1 MFAPQ
6 NQTPSTIDAI
16 SGSLT
21 EWYNQVDDAIK
32 VSEIIPGNYEY
43 TTATSYGNVG
53 DINEGDT
60 TFVDIFCDRF
70 KIISIDNS
78 FITLKQIIKIHVPD
92 QSNLKFTE
100 YYVGYKCSADC
111 IDHYRIYSNTDK
123 IIDQHHA
130 RYEWFMFY
138 NSLSDEVKRCSD
150 CFATLDKIR
159 HHSTAVPGVY
169 IDVSSIKKTTT
180 TTGTGDNASSITYGE
195 NGADI
200 TVEIPLRIPISFF
213 LPLFDLRYYPNW
225 AGKLS
230 IELMPTYQNLV
241 IAPVISDSDF
251 KDIYSVVSADSTT
264 DLGFRNIN
272 ETVKNNIKTD
282 GSVMA
287 AGQKF
292 ECITQTT
299 KNVKI
304 KLATYLLQMDVFN
317 SLAARYIQ
325 VPMLFPIHVVQ
336 VRDFTQPL
344 GTKSTYNT
352 AATIGLKHCD
362 TLFCV
367 FRQSQYSRTCFVNP
381 QIKYSFNVDGKFY
394 PREPYKTVDD
404 AKHVNMTFD
413 ALNVNNSLLTSVS
426 KDISTSMQPY
436 YYVHKYTLDKSDK
449 ITCSD
454 IKKYH
459 GLDNSNFFIGIPFAD
474 STDFMG
480 GISTTGTVQIELMGD
495 RVEEEDNITNFIAP
509 TGIYFEDALMKIRA
523 MKPDGRSQIEI
534 TNATI
539 EQIIAGAAK

>member
-1 MFAPQ
+1 M
-6 NQTPSTIDAI
+6 
-16 SGSLT
+16 SL
-21 EWYNQVDDAIK
+21 
-32 VSEIIPGNYEY
+32 
-43 TTATSYGNVG
+43 
-53 DINEGDT
+53 
-60 TFVDIFCDRF
+60 
-70 KIISIDNS
+70 
-78 FITLKQIIKIHVPD
+78 
-92 QSNLKFTE
+92 
-100 YYVGYKCSADC
+100 
-111 IDHYRIYSNTDK
+111 YSVT
-123 IIDQHHA
+123 
-130 RYEWFMFY
+130 
-138 NSLSDEVKRCSD
+138 
-150 CFATLDKIR
+150 
-159 HHSTAVPGVY
+159 
-169 IDVSSIKKTTT
+169 
-180 TTGTGDNASSITYGE
+180 
-195 NGADI
+195 
-200 TVEIPLRIPISFF
+200 LRIPISCF

-251 KDIYSVVSADSTT
+251 KDIYNVVSADSTT

-282 GSVMA
+282 GKVMNV
-287 AGQKF
+287 GQKF

-381 QIKYSFNVDGKFY
+381 QIEYSFNVDGKFY

-436 YYVHKYTLDKSDK
+436 YYVHKYTLDKNDK

-480 GISTTGTVQIELMGD
+480 GISTTGTVQIELNGK
-495 RVEEEDNITNFIAP
+495 RLQDNITDFIAP

>member
-1 MFAPQ
+1 
-6 NQTPSTIDAI
+6 
-16 SGSLT
+16 
-21 EWYNQVDDAIK
+21 
-32 VSEIIPGNYEY
+32 
-43 TTATSYGNVG
+43 
-53 DINEGDT
+53 
-60 TFVDIFCDRF
+60 
-70 KIISIDNS
+70 
-78 FITLKQIIKIHVPD
+78 
-92 QSNLKFTE
+92 
-100 YYVGYKCSADC
+100 
-111 IDHYRIYSNTDK
+111 
-123 IIDQHHA
+123 
-130 RYEWFMFY
+130 
-138 NSLSDEVKRCSD
+138 
-150 CFATLDKIR
+150 
-159 HHSTAVPGVY
+159 
-169 IDVSSIKKTTT
+169 
-180 TTGTGDNASSITYGE
+180 
-195 NGADI
+195 
-200 TVEIPLRIPISFF
+200 
-213 LPLFDLRYYPNW
+213 
-225 AGKLS
+225 
-230 IELMPTYQNLV
+230 MPTYQNLV

-251 KDIYSVVSADSTT
+251 KDIYNAVSADSTT

-282 GSVMA
+282 GSVMDV
-287 AGQKF
+287 GQKF
-292 ECITQTT
+292 ECNTQTT
-299 KNVKI
+299 KDVKI

-381 QIKYSFNVDGKFY
+381 QIEYSFNVDGKFY

>member
-1 MFAPQ
+1 
-6 NQTPSTIDAI
+6 
-16 SGSLT
+16 
-21 EWYNQVDDAIK
+21 
-32 VSEIIPGNYEY
+32 
-43 TTATSYGNVG
+43 
-53 DINEGDT
+53 
-60 TFVDIFCDRF
+60 
-70 KIISIDNS
+70 
-78 FITLKQIIKIHVPD
+78 
-92 QSNLKFTE
+92 
-100 YYVGYKCSADC
+100 
-111 IDHYRIYSNTDK
+111 
-123 IIDQHHA
+123 
-130 RYEWFMFY
+130 MFY

-150 CFATLDKIR
+150 CFATLDKIM
-159 HHSTAVPGVY
+159 HHSTAGSGVY
-169 IDVSSIKKTTT
+169 VDVSNIKKTTT
-180 TTGTGDNASSITYGE
+180 TATEGTPSITYGE

-213 LPLFDLRYYPNW
+213 LLLFDLRYYPNW

-272 ETVKNNIKTD
+272 ETVKNNITID
-282 GSVMA
+282 GKVMA

-299 KNVKI
+299 KDVKI

-352 AATIGLKHCD
+352 AATIALKHCD

-381 QIKYSFNVDGKFY
+381 QIEYSFNVDGKFY

-436 YYVHKYTLDKSDK
+436 YYLHKYTLDKNDK
-449 ITCSD
+449 ISCSD

-480 GISTTGTVQIELMGD
+480 GISTTGTVQIELMGN
-495 RVEEEDNITNFIAP
+495 RLEETGNITNFIAP